1 MKNKK
6 QIIINIAIAII
17 FFILGGIFGS
27 KMENSR
33 LNSIRNTI
41 PNNST
46 QEKVKEEPKKEEAKI
61 ISLNQEE
68 NLGNVGM
75 KVLSVKETEQ
85 INNEAGNS
93 TASGKFIVIELS
105 LKNNGKQPIQ
115 YEPNQFELIT
125 NNDVI
130 YQIDDNSFEA
140 MGNLNS
146 QETIF
151 NKNKEFIGVYDK
163 FNAGMTKKTY
173 IVFEVPKDLSL
184 DNIKLVVEGNKSVQF
199 SLK

>member
-6 QIIINIAIAII
+6 QIIINVAIAII

-33 LNSIRNTI
+33 LNSIRNAI

-46 QEKVKEEPKKEEAKI
+46 QEKVKEDPKKEESKI
-61 ISLNQEE
+61 IPLNQEE
-68 NLGNVGM
+68 NLGNVGI
-75 KVLSVKETEQ
+75 KVLSVQEKEK
-85 INNEAGNS
+85 ISNESGNS

-105 LKNNGKQPIQ
+105 LKNNDKQAIQ
-115 YEPNQFELIT
+115 YEANQFNLIT
-125 NNDVI
+125 KDNAV
-130 YQIDDNSFEA
+130 YQIDDVAFDA

-151 NKNKEFIGVYDK
+151 NKNKDFIGVYDK

-173 IVFEVPKDLSL
+173 IVFDVPKDLNL
-184 DNIKLVVEGNKSVQF
+184 DNAKLIIEGNKNLQF